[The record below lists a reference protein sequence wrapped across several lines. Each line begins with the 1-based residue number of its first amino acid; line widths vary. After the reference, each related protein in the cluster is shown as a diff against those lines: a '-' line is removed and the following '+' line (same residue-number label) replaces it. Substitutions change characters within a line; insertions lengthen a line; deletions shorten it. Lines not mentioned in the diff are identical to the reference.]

1 MATDDYLSIGKIS
14 GVHGVNGNLKI
25 HPYADDLS
33 VIDTGTSLFI
43 RRPSE
48 QQHRRITV
56 TGWRPHGRVFLL
68 TCKEITSRSQAENEI
83 GGELVILRSDLPDP
97 GEGTYYW
104 VDIIGLPVFT
114 IDDVCIG
121 RVKAIMA
128 TGSND
133 VYMVYDEVTG
143 KETLIP
149 AIRSMI
155 REIDLTSGV
164 IRVDLTDMPDEE
176 GG

>member
-33 VIDTGTSLFI
+33 GIDTGTSLFI

-48 QQHRRITV
+48 QQRRITV
-56 TGWRPHGRVFLL
+56 TGWRPHGRIFLL

-83 GGELVILRSDLPDP
+83 GCELVILRSDLPEP
-97 GEGTYYW
+97 EEGTYYW
-104 VDIIGLPVFT
+104 VDIIGLSVFT
-114 IDDVCIG
+114 VDDVCLG
-121 RVKAIMA
+121 RVKAIIP

-143 KETLIP
+143 RERLIP
-149 AIRSMI
+149 AIRSMV

-164 IRVDLTDMPDEE
+164 MRVDLTDMPDEE